1 MWQRG
6 RGQMELGLH
15 GPFLKIKSNV
25 LKMKSSKIYL
35 DVDNVIL

>member
-15 GPFLKIKSNV
+15 GPFKKNQ
-25 LKMKSSKIYL
+25 KQRFKDEKF
-35 DVDNVIL
+35 

>member
-15 GPFLKIKSNV
+15 DHLKKNQ
-25 LKMKSSKIYL
+25 KQRFKDEKF
-35 DVDNVIL
+35 